1 MYSTFP
7 LFLVHIND
15 VYFKYVLVI
24 AVESKTLQHV
34 SVHLGKTVSWLKA
47 NNKIMNDFS
56 YKNLEQ

>member
-34 SVHLGKTVSWLKA
+34 SVHLGKTVS
-47 NNKIMNDFS
+47 
-56 YKNLEQ
+56 